1 MTRHEMELLIEV
13 KNVGPY
19 RFFVDMEQQLF
30 QLHSGDSGL
39 YQYKWDEGENFW
51 KSTSQVHILEELLV
65 REFIMHSKGLLDV

>member
-1 MTRHEMELLIEV
+1 MELLIDV

-19 RFFVDMEQQLF
+19 RFFVDMGDQLF

-39 YQYKWDEGENFW
+39 YQYQWDESENFW